1 VMLLTVLA
9 LLLPWWYG
17 RSVQARRAA
26 HA

>member
-1 VMLLTVLA
+1 MLLTVLA